1 MLRQIRAKDGCSI
14 ERSEPLIGPLGPSAF
29 TFFLGTVRS
38 WPLWPVL
45 ASRYGCHRISKDG
58 KYSLALVYLSQV
70 EQIL

>member
-1 MLRQIRAKDGCSI
+1 MLRQIHAKVGYSI

-45 ASRYGCHRISKDG
+45 ASRYSGHRITRDG
-58 KYSLALVYLSQV
+58 KYSLALV
-70 EQIL
+70 